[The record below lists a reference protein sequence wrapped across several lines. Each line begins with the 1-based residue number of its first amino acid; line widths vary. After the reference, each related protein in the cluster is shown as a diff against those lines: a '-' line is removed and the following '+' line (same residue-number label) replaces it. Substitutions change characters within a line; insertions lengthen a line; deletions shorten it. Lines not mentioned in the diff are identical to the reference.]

1 MPVHMSYSQTF
12 AHAHAGRSL
21 IGVAHG
27 DYSTCSVCA
36 PCTGW
41 AHLDS
46 RLLLARNALLDREFN
61 SIDSFASAVTQF
73 NLQRAVWIS
82 QECMSYLRKSHAT
95 VVEEVSSFVEH
106 ASTQDSNRTVAVW
119 DNAASDG
126 AIISARMEARGTP
139 KYTHIPPLVPGF
151 HCHIMCDAPFKLF
164 QTPKTP
170 LARYFREPNRMQDWF
185 ATSDGRLLLYT
196 RAHNPL
202 IRFSRC
208 VRHPQYWNVWFGLN

>member
-1 MPVHMSYSQTF
+1 MSRRLPHLTARDFVDAMPVHMSYSQTF

-119 DNAASDG
+119 QG
-126 AIISARMEARGTP
+126 AIPLRLPLHGARS
-139 KYTHIPPLVPGF
+139 
-151 HCHIMCDAPFKLF
+151 
-164 QTPKTP
+164 Q
-170 LARYFREPNRMQDWF
+170 F
-185 ATSDGRLLLYT
+185 ASSDRIRQSK
-196 RAHNPL
+196 RA
-202 IRFSRC
+202 
-208 VRHPQYWNVWFGLN
+208 